1 MNENK
6 NPYFDYTGC
15 PAEVLEEKAQEA
27 TSQAMASQAAESQ
40 YTASRQAEP
49 IPTESQGTASQ
60 CTASQCREEKKKTRK
75 SGGGF
80 RKAAFSAGLGLCF
93 GLFAGAGFYGIKLGT
108 EYFAR
113 EEVSELEAGA
123 AGEALTAPVSG
134 QAEATHIT
142 YVHDDVSDM
151 VEEVMPAMVSIVNN
165 YTSTG
170 YNIWG
175 QVYNRQNASSGS
187 GIIVEE
193 NAEELLIVS
202 NNHVVNG
209 AEQLEITFID
219 GTTAQAVIKGV
230 DADMDLAVVSVPL
243 NSLSAETRDAIT
255 VATLGDSESLK
266 LGEPVVAIG
275 NALGIGQS
283 VTDGIVSALDREVTM
298 EDGSVGTFIQT
309 NAEINEGNSGGALLN
324 IRGEV
329 IGINSNKIT
338 GTRVEGMG
346 YAIPISSASPIIADL
361 MKDKVPEEE
370 TGYIGITMQE
380 ITEQVIQMYHMPQ
393 GVFVY
398 DVEENS
404 PAQAAGIRKQDI
416 IVRFDD
422 RKITSA
428 NGLKSVLQY
437 YKAGD
442 TATIT
447 VMRQVDGEYVSLELE
462 ITLGE
467 RPAQ

>member
-1 MNENK
+1 MNENE
-6 NPYFDYTGC
+6 NSYFDYTAC
-15 PAEVLEEKAQEA
+15 PMEVLEEKAQA
-27 TSQAMASQAAESQ
+27 AASQTVKPQ
-40 YTASRQAEP
+40 PAEP
-49 IPTESQGTASQ
+49 GL
-60 CTASQCREEKKKTRK
+60 REEMKKPKK

-93 GLFAGAGFYGIKLGT
+93 GLCAGAGFYGVKLGT
-108 EYFAR
+108 EYFAK
-113 EEVSELEAGA
+113 EEISELESGTASDV
-123 AGEALTAPVSG
+123 LTLPANG

-151 VEEVMPAMVSIVNN
+151 VEEVMPAMVSIVSN

-170 YNIWG
+170 YNMWG
-175 QVYNRQNASSGS
+175 QVYSKQNASSGS

-209 AEQLEITFID
+209 AEVLEITFID
-219 GTTAQAVIKGV
+219 GSSAQAVIKGV
-230 DADMDLAVVSVPL
+230 DTDMDLAVVAVPL
-243 NSLSAETRDAIT
+243 DSLSPKTREAIT
-255 VATLGDSESLK
+255 VATLGDSGSLK
-266 LGEPVVAIG
+266 LGEPVIAIG

-298 EDGSVGTFIQT
+298 EDGSTGTFIQT

-329 IGINSNKIT
+329 IGINSNKIA
-338 GTRVEGMG
+338 GTAVEGMG

-398 DVEENS
+398 DVEEGS
-404 PAQAAGIRKQDI
+404 PAQAAGIMKQDI
-416 IVRFDD
+416 IVKFDD

-428 NGLKSVLQY
+428 NGLKSALQY
-437 YKAGD
+437 YMAGD

-467 RPAQ
+467 RPAQK

>member
-1 MNENK
+1 MNESN
-6 NPYFDYTGC
+6 NPYFDYTAC
-15 PAEVLEEKAQEA
+15 PVEELEERAQA
-27 TSQAMASQAAESQ
+27 AASQ
-40 YTASRQAEP
+40 T
-49 IPTESQGTASQ
+49 TESRTAKSQ
-60 CTASQCREEKKKTRK
+60 FTELPPQEKAKEPKK

-93 GLFAGAGFYGIKLGT
+93 GLCAGAGFYGIKLGT
-108 EYFAR
+108 EHFAK
-113 EEVSELEAGA
+113 EEISELEAGTVNDM
-123 AGEALTAPVSG
+123 LTAPVNG

-151 VEEVMPAMVSIVNN
+151 VEEVMPAMVSIVSN

-175 QVYNRQNASSGS
+175 QAYSRQNASSGS

-193 NAEELLIVS
+193 NADELLIVS

-209 AEQLEITFID
+209 AEELEITFID
-219 GTTAQAVIKGV
+219 GSSAQAVIKGV
-230 DADMDLAVVSVPL
+230 DTDMDLAVVAVPL
-243 NSLSAETRDAIT
+243 NSLSQETREAIT

-266 LGEPVVAIG
+266 LGEPVIAIG

-283 VTDGIVSALDREVTM
+283 VTDGIVSALDREITM
-298 EDGSVGTFIQT
+298 EDGSTGTFIQT

-324 IRGEV
+324 IKGEV
-329 IGINSNKIT
+329 IGINSNKIA
-338 GTRVEGMG
+338 GSKVEGMG

-361 MKDKVPEEE
+361 MKDRVPEEE

-380 ITEQVIQMYHMPQ
+380 ITDQVIQMYHMPQ

-398 DVEENS
+398 DVEEGS

-416 IVRFDD
+416 IVKFDD

-428 NGLKSVLQY
+428 NGLKSALQY
-437 YKAGD
+437 YTAGD

-467 RPAQ
+467 RPVQE

>member
-1 MNENK
+1 MNENN
-6 NPYFDYTGC
+6 NPYFDYTAC
-15 PAEVLEEKAQEA
+15 PVEELEERAQA
-27 TSQAMASQAAESQ
+27 TASQA
-40 YTASRQAEP
+40 TASLLTEP
-49 IPTESQGTASQ
+49 QVTSSQR
-60 CTASQCREEKKKTRK
+60 REKTKK

-93 GLFAGAGFYGIKLGT
+93 GLCAGAGFYGIKLGT
-108 EYFAR
+108 EHFAK
-113 EEVSELEAGA
+113 EEVSGLEAGTVDDV
-123 AGEALTAPVSG
+123 LTAPVNR
-134 QAEATHIT
+134 QAEATHVT

-151 VEEVMPAMVSIVNN
+151 VEEVMPAMVSIVSN

-175 QVYNRQNASSGS
+175 QAYSRQNASSGS

-193 NAEELLIVS
+193 NDEELLIVS

-209 AEQLEITFID
+209 AEELEITFID

-230 DADMDLAVVSVPL
+230 DADMDLAVVAVPL
-243 NSLSAETRDAIT
+243 NSLSAETRNAIT

-266 LGEPVVAIG
+266 LGEPVIAIG

-283 VTDGIVSALDREVTM
+283 VTDGIVSALNREITM
-298 EDGSVGTFIQT
+298 EDGSQGTFIQT

-329 IGINSNKIT
+329 VGINSNKIAGST
-338 GTRVEGMG
+338 VEGMG

-380 ITEQVIQMYHMPQ
+380 ITDQVIQMYHMPQ

-398 DVEENS
+398 GVEEGS
-404 PAQAAGIRKQDI
+404 PAQAAGIMKQDI
-416 IVRFDD
+416 IVKFDD
-422 RKITSA
+422 RKISSA

-447 VMRQVDGEYVSLELE
+447 VMRQVDGEYVSYELE

-467 RPAQ
+467 RPEGK

>member
-1 MNENK
+1 MNENV
-6 NPYFDYTGC
+6 NPYFDYTAC
-15 PAEVLEEKAQEA
+15 PVEELEERAQ
-27 TSQAMASQAAESQ
+27 T
-40 YTASRQAEP
+40 TASL
-49 IPTESQGTASQ
+49 PTEKV
-60 CTASQCREEKKKTRK
+60 KKLKK

-93 GLFAGAGFYGIKLGT
+93 GLCAGAGFYGIKLGT
-108 EYFAR
+108 EHFAK
-113 EEVSELEAGA
+113 EEVSGLEAGTGSDVLSIPA
-123 AGEALTAPVSG
+123 NG
-134 QAEATHIT
+134 QAEATYIT

-151 VEEVMPAMVSIVNN
+151 VEAVMPAMVSIVSN

-175 QVYNRQNASSGS
+175 QTYSRQNASSGS
-187 GIIVEE
+187 GIIVGE
-193 NAEELLIVS
+193 NDEELLIVS

-209 AEQLEITFID
+209 AEELEITFID
-219 GTTAQAVIKGV
+219 GSSAQAVIKGV
-230 DADMDLAVVSVPL
+230 DTDMDLAVVAVPL
-243 NSLSAETRDAIT
+243 DSLSPETREAIT
-255 VATLGDSESLK
+255 VATLGDSGSLK
-266 LGEPVVAIG
+266 LGEPVIAIG

-283 VTDGIVSALDREVTM
+283 VTDGIVSALDRVVTM
-298 EDGSVGTFIQT
+298 EDGSQGTFIQT

-329 IGINSNKIT
+329 IGINSNKIA
-338 GTRVEGMG
+338 GTAVEGMG

-361 MKDKVPEEE
+361 MKDKIPEEE

-380 ITEQVIQMYHMPQ
+380 ITDQVIQMYHMPQ

-398 DVEENS
+398 DVEEGS
-404 PAQAAGIRKQDI
+404 PAQAAGIMKQDI
-416 IVRFDD
+416 IVKFDG

-428 NGLKSVLQY
+428 NGLKNALQY
-437 YKAGD
+437 YTAGD

-467 RPAQ
+467 RPAEK